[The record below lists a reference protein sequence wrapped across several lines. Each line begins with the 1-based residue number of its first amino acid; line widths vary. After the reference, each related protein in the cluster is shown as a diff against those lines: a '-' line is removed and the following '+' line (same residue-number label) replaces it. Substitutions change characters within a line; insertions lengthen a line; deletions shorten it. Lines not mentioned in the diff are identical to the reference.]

1 MKRQLPSYLA
11 GGIILLLIGV
21 PLASIA
27 ANTHCSDIEIIQT
40 LLNEP
45 SCSTTGAEEGIGIV
59 LAIIGLLLF
68 VVGFVG
74 TDAEQVIFHPEPEAE
89 EEPVMAPALAPEPA
103 PVPTVSTTPFSLKF
117 FVKQYRIVL
126 AILLILII
134 VIPTIVYYE
143 MSYNS
148 VNGTAVQLASGYRS
162 GANGYVSAF
171 YLEIHVWSY
180 ATSIDTRVD
189 SPTFSLVVDS
199 LPFGTINTGGGT
211 WQTSGYVSYNLKFQ
225 TTDLSVQQAVG
236 RSTTNHLVLSMD
248 GKVSAGWFSE
258 SVTRS
263 DSVTWTFS
271 S

>member
-1 MKRQLPSYLA
+1 LKRQLPSYLA

-27 ANTHCSDIEIIQT
+27 ANTHCSDIGIIQT

-74 TDAEQVIFHPEPEAE
+74 TDAEQVVFRSQPEVE
-89 EEPVMAPALAPEPA
+89 EEPVTAPAPTPEPA
-103 PVPTVSTTPFSLKF
+103 PVPAVSTTPFSLKS
-117 FVKQYRIVL
+117 FVKRYRIVL
-126 AILLILII
+126 AILLILLI

-162 GANGYVSAF
+162 GANGFVSAF

-180 ATSIDTRVD
+180 ATSIDTRID
-189 SPTFSLVVDS
+189 TPTFSLVVDS
-199 LPFGTINTGGGT
+199 LPFGTITTGGGT
-211 WQTSGYVSYNLKFQ
+211 WQTGGYVSYNLKFQ

-236 RSTTNHLVLSMD
+236 KSTANHLVLSID